1 MLLGHIYESHFSTE
15 QHITSC
21 KQFAFVVLL
30 AKHMQQSEHFQELLF
45 QMIFFTIFSARVNI

>member
-45 QMIFFTIFSARVNI
+45 QMIFFYNIFS